1 MKAEYATD
9 GDLNSISETQGGWNI
24 DLWFKMK
31 FDEVFCFFEV
41 VIIQAKLNWYYAN
54 RMQDLKVFVVNTD
67 TGIDNLCGVLK
78 ISSDYT
84 IEGQTYKIP
93 CHLKCGNEVKLTL
106 RHDRGSNSVG
116 AVIHMREIMAF
127 GAGMSTKCLTHV
139 AIPFRARIVIH
150 LQLHFLKK
158 NMN

>member
-41 VIIQAKLNWYYAN
+41 VIIQAKLNWYYAY

-67 TGIDNLCGVLK
+67 TGIDNLCEVLK
-78 ISSDYT
+78 ISSVMT
-84 IEGQTYKIP
+84 IEGQTYTIP

-106 RHDRGSNSVG
+106 RHDRGSYTHW
-116 AVIHMREIMAF
+116 AAIHMKEIMAF
-127 GAGMSTKCLTHV
+127 GAGMSKYT
-139 AIPFRARIVIH
+139 
-150 LQLHFLKK
+150 
-158 NMN
+158 